1 MLKHLALVSMILT
14 AQAGA
19 VQPPAVRPGADL
31 LLTRHLQLLQG
42 KRVGMIV
49 NHTSRLISGE
59 FLVDTLR
66 GAGVN
71 VTALFGPE
79 HGVRGAAGAGEK
91 VTDGIDEKSGVPV
104 YSLYGERNKPTA
116 EMLQHVDLLIYDIQ
130 DVGARFYTYISTLKL
145 CMDAAAEHHIPFV
158 VLDRPNPLGDRCD
171 GPLLDDSMRSFVG
184 SGPLPVVY
192 GMTCGELATFMNGAG
207 WLEGGHKVDLT
218 VIWMDGWHRRML
230 WQETGLPWLA
240 PSPNIPTPETAEM
253 YPSTCFLEATNVSE
267 GRGTPTPFFVLGAPF
282 LDADR
287 LSNALNARALPGV
300 RFAPETFTPVSSKHK
315 GVVCAGVRIAL
326 TDRGL
331 FKPVQTGLAILAE
344 LILQRPDSVAL
355 NGRWLGKLLGKGDVA
370 LFLKEGGDPATLE
383 PAWVAER
390 DGFVRERAKFLHY
403 PPR

>member
-1 MLKHLALVSMILT
+1 MVKYLALISMILT
-14 AQAGA
+14 ASAGA
-19 VQPPAVRPGADL
+19 VHPPTVRPGADL
-31 LLTRHLQLLQG
+31 LLARHLQMLQG

-49 NHTSRLISGE
+49 NHTSRLMTGE

-66 GAGVN
+66 SAGVQ

-116 EMLQHVDLLIYDIQ
+116 DMLKHVDLLIYDIQ

-145 CMDAAAEHHIPFV
+145 CMDAAAEYHIPFI
-158 VLDRPNPLGDRCD
+158 VLDRPNPLGDLSD
-171 GPLLDDSMRSFVG
+171 GPLLEDSMRSFVG
-184 SGPLPVVY
+184 IGPLPVVY

-207 WLEGGHKVDLT
+207 WLEGGQKANLT
-218 VIWMDGWHRRML
+218 VIWMDGWHRGML

-240 PSPNIPTPETAEM
+240 PSPNIPTPETAEI

-282 LDADR
+282 LNADR
-287 LSNALNARALPGV
+287 LSAALNARALPGI

-315 GVVCAGVRIAL
+315 NVVCAGVRAAI
-326 TDRGL
+326 TDRTR
-331 FKPVQTGLAILAE
+331 FRPVQTGLAILAE
-344 LILQRPDSVAL
+344 LIHQQPDSVAL
-355 NGRWLGKLLGKGDVA
+355 NGRWLGKLLGKGNVA
-370 LFLKEGGDPATLE
+370 AFLKEGGDPATLE
-383 PAWVAER
+383 PAWAAER
-390 DGFVRERAKFLHY
+390 EGFAREREKFLHHPY
-403 PPR
+403 R